1 MKISKKEKLICCSVI
16 LFVLGGFFQL
26 KGDTRNVKQKYQR
39 APYYATGKKSRIL
52 HANSIS
58 SRKTESPENLSI
70 TKVGEWGTGY
80 YETVFVKGHY
90 AYCAAN
96 GAGLDIIDISDP
108 KNPIKVG
115 NHDTPEIALGVH
127 VTGNYALVA
136 DIERLEVINVSDPT
150 NPFQVGYLYTN
161 YAPQDVFVKGDF
173 AYVADAWSGLYI
185 VSLAHLPYLT
195 EAGDCDTSGYAREV
209 YVDEDYAYVAD
220 DMGGLQVIDVSDPYS
235 PVLVGNCP
243 SSDLSM
249 GVYVKGN
256 YAYVAGYLG
265 GLDIIDISDP
275 SNPFLTGNYTGKVI
289 DASYDVWVKDNFAFV
304 GNGNGLEIL
313 DVSNPSNPTSTGFG
327 STPGLGLGVHVS
339 GNHAYISNDSGG
351 LRIFDVSNAANPSET
366 GYFDNSCFLQ
376 GMDISGN
383 YAYLADYW
391 YGMQIFDIS
400 NPSSPNPVA
409 SYASSIGVRD
419 VCVNNN
425 YAYLTDANGVN
436 ILNISNPTSPFLA
449 GKYEKY
455 FASEIEVKGNYAYVI
470 FIDQLNIIDISNPS
484 APSLKGS
491 YNGLTNGQGLFVQGN
506 YAYVADSQAG
516 FFILN
521 ISNPSNPTLVSN
533 CYSGYTIDVH
543 VDGQYAYVVVWKGLR
558 IYDVSNPAT
567 PGLKGTYVTTG
578 YTSSVC
584 ADVDGNYAFLSDD
597 SNGLMV
603 LDVSN
608 PSNISLLGSYNTPG
622 YVRDLFFR
630 NPYVYAADSSS
641 GKFFVFNISQSQDP
655 QLSLSRE
662 SLSFGSDLQ
671 GSTTPSQSFLIS
683 NTGEGTLNWTLSADQ
698 SWIQCSPVSGGN
710 STIVTVSIDSTG
722 LSAGTYTGTITVSDP
737 NAANSPQTVSV
748 ELNIYGFG
756 QTSLPFGVF
765 ATPVDGSTVSSSIPV
780 TGWVLDDI
788 GAANVKIYR
797 GNPGS
802 LVYIGDAVFVE
813 GARPDIEQA
822 YPGYPMNYKAGWGYM
837 MLTNFLPNGGNGTY
851 HIYAIATD
859 IEGHEVTLGSKTI
872 HCDNA
877 NAVKPFGAIDT
888 PTQGGTASGS
898 NYVNWGWVLTPPPN
912 RIPTDG
918 STINVWVDGVNLG
931 HPGYNIYR
939 EDIATLFPDYNN
951 SDGAIGY
958 FYLDTTTYENGVHT
972 IAWTAAD
979 DAGNSD
985 GIGSRYFL
993 IQNSHGAWSME
1004 HGEKRRGDPTWSPIS
1019 GVIPDISN
1027 VPLEHSSPIGI
1038 IKGFSRNIKPLKIYP
1053 DENGFIT
1060 VEITELERLEIR
1072 LFPEGTAGLGPLYS
1086 GYHVIGDRL
1095 TSLPIGSTLDRK
1107 RGIFYW
1113 TPGPAFFGDY
1123 RLVFIIK
1130 GKHGEWTR
1138 KDILVKILPKFT
1150 P

>member
-1 MKISKKEKLICCSVI
+1 LCFLKEIKMKISKKEKLMCCSVI
-16 LFVLGGFFQL
+16 LFVLGGCFLL

-39 APYYATGKKSRIL
+39 APYYASGKKGRSF

-58 SRKTESPENLSI
+58 SRKTGSPETLSI

-80 YETVFVKGHY
+80 YETVFVKGNY

-115 NHDTPEIALGVH
+115 NQDTPGLALGVH

-136 DIERLEVINVSDPT
+136 DTERLEVINVSDPA
-150 NPFQVGYLYTN
+150 NPFRVGYLYTN
-161 YAPQDVFVKGDF
+161 YAPQGVFVKGDF
-173 AYVADAWSGLYI
+173 AYVADALSGLYI

-235 PVLVGNCP
+235 PTLVGNCP
-243 SSDLSM
+243 SSDFAM

-256 YAYVAGYLG
+256 YAYVASYFG
-265 GLDIIDISDP
+265 GLDIIDISNP

-289 DASYDVWVKDNFAFV
+289 DASYDVWVKDNYAYV

-313 DVSNPSNPTSTGFG
+313 DVSNPSNPTSIGFG
-327 STPGLGLGVHVS
+327 STPGLGLGVHIS

-425 YAYLTDANGVN
+425 YAYLTDANGLN
-436 ILNISNPTSPFLA
+436 ILNISNPSSPFLA
-449 GKYEKY
+449 GKYKKY

-516 FFILN
+516 FFILD
-521 ISNPSNPTLVSN
+521 ISNPSNPTLVSH

-558 IYDVSNPAT
+558 IYDVSNPAN
-567 PGLKGTYVTTG
+567 PDLKGTYVTSG
-578 YTSSVC
+578 FTSSVC
-584 ADVDGNYAFLSDD
+584 ADNNYAFLSDD

-603 LDVSN
+603 LDISDPSN
-608 PSNISLLGSYNTPG
+608 PSLLGNYVTPG
-622 YVRDLFFR
+622 DVVDLFIR
-630 NPYVYAADSSS
+630 SPYVYATDGSS
-641 GKFFVFNISQSQDP
+641 GEFFVFSISQSQDP

-671 GSTTPSQSFLIS
+671 GSATPSQSFLIN
-683 NTGEGTLNWTLSADQ
+683 NTGEGTLDWTLSADQ

-710 STIVTVSIDSTG
+710 STIVTVSIDAAG
-722 LSAGTYTGTITVSDP
+722 LSPGTYTGTITVSDP
-737 NAANSPQTVSV
+737 NATNSPQTVSV

-788 GAANVKIYR
+788 GAASVKIYR

-859 IEGHEVTLGSKTI
+859 IESHEVTLGSKTI

-898 NYVNWGWVLTPPPN
+898 SFVNWGWVLTPPPN

-939 EDIATLFPDYNN
+939 EDIAALFPGYNN

-958 FYLDTTTYENGVHT
+958 FYLDTIPYEDGVHT
-972 IAWTAAD
+972 IAWTASD
-979 DAGNSD
+979 DAGNTD
-985 GIGSRYFL
+985 GIGSRYFTV
-993 IQNSHGAWSME
+993 QNLAGRTAHSAEKAAMFNVQRSMFDV
-1004 HGEKRRGDPTWSPIS
+1004 H
-1019 GVIPDISN
+1019 PDRTSVDYLHPVKIKEGCNPN
-1027 VPLEHSSPIGI
+1027 VEPVVVYPNDKGI
-1038 IKGFSRNIKPLKIYP
+1038 IMIEIK
-1053 DENGFIT
+1053 
-1060 VEITELERLEIR
+1060 ELERVEIHFFDSTVNIEPR
-1072 LFPEGTAGLGPLYS
+1072 TLNLS
-1086 GYHVIGDRL
+1086 
-1095 TSLPIGSTLDRK
+1095 SLPIGSTLDSK

-1123 RLVFIIK
+1123 RLVFVIQ

>member
-16 LFVLGGFFQL
+16 LFVLSGFFQL
-26 KGDTRNVKQKYQR
+26 KGDTRNTKQKYQR
-39 APYYATGKKSRIL
+39 APSYATGKKGRSL

-58 SRKTESPENLSI
+58 SRKTESPQSISI

-80 YETVFVKGHY
+80 YETVFVKGNY
-90 AYCAAN
+90 AYCAAI

-115 NHDTPEIALGVH
+115 NQDTPGLALGVH

-136 DIERLEVINVSDPT
+136 NTERLDVINVSNPT
-150 NPFQVGYLYTN
+150 NPFRVDYSYTN
-161 YAPQDVFVKGDF
+161 NAPQGVFVKGDF
-173 AYVADAWSGLYI
+173 AYVADAGSGLY
-185 VSLAHLPYLT
+185 VFSLTYLPYLND
-195 EAGDCDTSGYAREV
+195 AGDCDTSGYAREV
-209 YVDEDYAYVAD
+209 YVDGDYAYVAD
-220 DMGGLQVIDVSDPYS
+220 DWGGLQVIDVSNPYS
-235 PVLVGNCP
+235 PTLVGNCP
-243 SSDLSM
+243 SSEFAMD
-249 GVYVKGN
+249 VYVRGN
-256 YAYVAGYLG
+256 YAYVPSFFG

-275 SNPFLTGNYTGKVI
+275 SNPFITGNYNGDVN
-289 DASYDVWVKDNFAFV
+289 DASYDVWVKDNYAFV

-313 DVSNPSNPTSTGFG
+313 DVSNPSNPTSIGFE
-327 STPGLGLGVHVS
+327 STPGLGLGIYLS
-339 GNHAYISNDSGG
+339 GNHAYIANNSGG
-351 LRIFDVSNAANPSET
+351 LRIFDVSNLSNPSEA
-366 GYFDNSCFLQ
+366 GFFDNSCDLR
-376 GMDISGN
+376 GIDISGN

-391 YGMQIFDIS
+391 YGMQIIDIS

-409 SYASSIGVRD
+409 SYDATVGIRD
-419 VCVNNN
+419 VCVKNNV
-425 YAYLTDANGVN
+425 AYLTDANNGVM
-436 ILNISNPTSPFLA
+436 IFDISNPKSPVLI
-449 GKYEKY
+449 GKWEHEKY
-455 FASEIEVKGNYAYVI
+455 IPIKIEVKGNYTYVLFSDKI
-470 FIDQLNIIDISNPS
+470 AIVDISNPS

-533 CYSGYTIDVH
+533 GYSGYTIDVH
-543 VDGQYAYVVVWKGLR
+543 VHGQYAYVAVWKGLR
-558 IYDVSNPAT
+558 IYDVSNPAN
-567 PGLKGTYVTTG
+567 PGLKGTYVTSG

-584 ADVDGNYAFLSDD
+584 ADVDSNYAFLSDD
-597 SNGLMV
+597 SEGLMV
-603 LDVSN
+603 LDVSD
-608 PSNISLLGSYNTPG
+608 PSNPSLLGSYKTPW
-622 YVRDLFFR
+622 VVSDLYIGS
-630 NPYVYAADSSS
+630 PYVYAADGSS
-641 GKFFVFNISQSQDP
+641 GKLFVFNISQIPDP

-710 STIVTVSIDSTG
+710 STVVTVSIDSTG
-722 LSAGTYTGTITVSDP
+722 LAAGTYTGTITVSDP
-737 NAANSPQTVSV
+737 NATNSPQTVSV

-788 GAANVKIYR
+788 GAASVKIYR

-851 HIYAIATD
+851 PIYAKAID

-888 PTQGGTASGS
+888 PTQGGAASGS
-898 NYVNWGWVLTPPPN
+898 NFVNWGWVLTPPPN

-931 HPGYNIYR
+931 HPEYNIYR
-939 EDIATLFPDYNN
+939 EDIATLFPGYNN
-951 SDGAIGY
+951 SDGAIGN
-958 FYLDTTTYENGVHT
+958 FYIDTTTYENGVHI

-979 DAGNSD
+979 DAGNTD
-985 GIGSRYFL
+985 GIGSRYFT
-993 IQNSHGAWSME
+993 IQNLAGRTAHSAEKAAMFNVQRSMFNVNPDRISVDYL
-1004 HGEKRRGDPTWSPIS
+1004 HPIKIKK
-1019 GVIPDISN
+1019 GCNPN
-1027 VPLEHSSPIGI
+1027 VEPVVVYPNDKGI
-1038 IKGFSRNIKPLKIYP
+1038 IMIEIK
-1053 DENGFIT
+1053 
-1060 VEITELERLEIR
+1060 ELERVEIHFFDSMVNIEPR
-1072 LFPEGTAGLGPLYS
+1072 TLNLS
-1086 GYHVIGDRL
+1086 
-1095 TSLPIGSTLDRK
+1095 SLPIGSTLDSE

-1123 RLVFIIK
+1123 RLVFVTK
-1130 GKHGEWTR
+1130 GKHGKWIG
-1138 KDILVKILPKFT
+1138 KDILVKILPKST
-1150 P
+1150 LKK